1 MSLLTQEDQAKVA
14 QAVKDV
20 ESRTNAELVT
30 VLCARSDEYRYIPVL
45 WACLVALLIPSA
57 LYFFTLPIEWT
68 VWGQL
73 SVFIVLALALQLSIV
88 RVRLIPKSV
97 RYWRASNMARRQF
110 LEQGLHRTDLQTGVL
125 IFVSEDEHYV
135 EILVDDGISSKIP
148 DTEWQEIVQEFVDHV
163 KSRNTLQ
170 GFLQCLSRVG
180 DDLEVAVPKTPDN
193 KNELDDRL
201 ILIGYD

>member
-1 MSLLTQEDQAKVA
+1 MSLLTQEDQVKVA

-45 WACLVALLIPSA
+45 WACLVALLVPSA
-57 LYFFTLPIEWT
+57 LYFFNLPIEWT

-73 SVFIVLALALQLSIV
+73 SVFVVLALALQLSVV

-148 DTEWQEIVQEFVDHV
+148 DTEWQEIVQDFVFHV
-163 KSRNTLQ
+163 KSQNTLQ

-201 ILIGYD
+201 VLIGYD

>member
-1 MSLLTQEDQAKVA
+1 MSLLTQEDQVTVS

-30 VLCARSDEYRYIPVL
+30 VLCARSDEYRYIPIL

-57 LYFFTLPIEWT
+57 LYFTTLPVEWT

-73 SVFIVLALALQLSIV
+73 FVFVALALLLQIANI

-110 LEQGLHRTDLQTGVL
+110 LEQGLHRTNSQTGVL
-125 IFVSEDEHYV
+125 IFVSEDERYV
-135 EILVDDGISSKIP
+135 EILCDDGISVQIP
-148 DTEWQEIVQEFVDHV
+148 DSEWQDIVVDFIDQVRSRRTLEGFVD
-163 KSRNTLQ
+163 
-170 GFLQCLSRVG
+170 CLKRVG
-180 DDLEVAVPKTPDN
+180 DLLEVAVPKTPDN

-201 ILIGYD
+201 VLIGFD

>member
-1 MSLLTQEDQAKVA
+1 MSLLTQEDQAKVS

-45 WACLVALLIPSA
+45 WACLVALLVPSA
-57 LYFFTLPIEWT
+57 LYFFTFPIEWT

-73 SVFIVLALALQLSIV
+73 LVFVVLAVSLQLSSV